1 MKVADLMTTSVVT
14 VEMDDTVEH
23 VRTQFDSNRFH
34 HLLVVEHRK
43 VVGVL
48 SDRDLLKNISPFVG
62 RLDERKQ
69 DTNLLQRKVHQ
80 IMTRRLVSVT
90 PDTPAYEAAII
101 LLDRGFS
108 CVPVVNEDGSAAG
121 IVTWRDLLI
130 WSLHCLK
137 SNQDTPEACDV
148 PSDQEQDQQAD
159 QQADQSAA

>member
-1 MKVADLMTTSVVT
+1 MNVADLMTTDVVT
-14 VEMDDTVEH
+14 VDMDDTVDH
-23 VRTQFDSNRFH
+23 VRSLFESNRFH
-34 HLLVVEHRK
+34 HLLVVEAGK

-62 RLDERKQ
+62 RLDERRQ

-108 CVPVVNEDGSAAG
+108 CVPVVNEQGGAAG

-137 SNQDTPEACDV
+137 SNRDAPESCDLPE
-148 PSDQEQDQQAD
+148 PSDTQA
-159 QQADQSAA
+159 ASDQSAA